1 MRVSVCM
8 ATYNGEKYLRAQL
21 DSILQQLDFND
32 ELIISDDGSTDNT
45 LKIIESY
52 KDSRIKVYYSKFK
65 NIVLNFEN
73 ALKHASG
80 DVVLLSD
87 QDDIWMDNK
96 VEIILSHLKTH
107 SMVFSNVLVFK
118 DGDVNNAN
126 LFFKDSK
133 RKTGFF
139 NNLYKSNIIGASM
152 AFKKSTL
159 DKALP
164 FPKELPMH
172 DIWIGL
178 IAEIIGST
186 YFEEEPLIY
195 YRRHGKNASLTGEKS
210 ENSKYKMFTIRLLL
224 VVKILKRIF
233 RLK

>member
-1 MRVSVCM
+1 M

-118 DGDVNNAN
+118 DGDVSNAN

>member
-1 MRVSVCM
+1 
-8 ATYNGEKYLRAQL
+8 
-21 DSILQQLDFND
+21 
-32 ELIISDDGSTDNT
+32 
-45 LKIIESY
+45 
-52 KDSRIKVYYSKFK
+52 
-65 NIVLNFEN
+65 
-73 ALKHASG
+73 
-80 DVVLLSD
+80 
-87 QDDIWMDNK
+87 
-96 VEIILSHLKTH
+96 
-107 SMVFSNVLVFK
+107 
-118 DGDVNNAN
+118 
-126 LFFKDSK
+126 
-133 RKTGFF
+133 
-139 NNLYKSNIIGASM
+139 M